1 METVYGNTQGIK
13 SSFIKQLEQLYEQ
26 QQPDNRFATSEF
38 SLRLATLSAEMDQ
51 PICAYLNRQGKVV
64 RVAVG
69 TPAQTQLDPS
79 DLPDDDSDRFSGIR
93 CIAAQPDPP
102 DRAALLAMSWQRL
115 DALVVIITVKKEP
128 WRRYWKEID
137 SIKEIYVAHVVS
149 NDETPWVVS
158 QPLSLKKLVAQ
169 DFVKLIDKWET
180 KFLASDDVGKLQ
192 SQ

>member
-1 METVYGNTQGIK
+1 METVYGNTQSIK
-13 SSFIKQLEQLYEQ
+13 SSYIKQLEQLYQ
-26 QQPDNRFATSEF
+26 QKQPDNRFATSEF
-38 SLRLATLSAEMDQ
+38 SLRLAILSTEMEQ
-51 PICAYLNRQGKVV
+51 PLCVYLNRQGQVV

-69 TPAQTQLDPS
+69 TPAQTQLSPS
-79 DLPDDDSDRFSGIR
+79 DLPDDDSDSFCGIR

-128 WRRYWKEID
+128 WRRYWKETD
-137 SIKEIYVAHVVS
+137 SIKEIYVAHVVP

-180 KFLASDDVGKLQ
+180 KFSTANVGELQ

>member
-1 METVYGNTQGIK
+1 METVHGNTQGIK
-13 SSFIKQLEQLYEQ
+13 SSYIKQLEQLYQQ
-26 QQPDNRFATSEF
+26 QQPDNRFASSEF
-38 SLRLATLSAEMDQ
+38 SLRLANLSAEMDQ
-51 PICAYLNRQGKVV
+51 PLCAYVNREGQIV

-69 TPAQTQLDPS
+69 TPAQTQLSPS
-79 DLPDDDSDRFSGIR
+79 DLPEDDSGLSGIR

-115 DALVVIITVKKEP
+115 DSLVVIITVKKEP
-128 WRRYWKEID
+128 WRRYWKETD
-137 SIKEIYVAHVVS
+137 AIKEIYVAHVVP

-169 DFVKLIDKWET
+169 DFVKLIKKWET
-180 KFLASDDVGKLQ
+180 KLLESDVGELQ